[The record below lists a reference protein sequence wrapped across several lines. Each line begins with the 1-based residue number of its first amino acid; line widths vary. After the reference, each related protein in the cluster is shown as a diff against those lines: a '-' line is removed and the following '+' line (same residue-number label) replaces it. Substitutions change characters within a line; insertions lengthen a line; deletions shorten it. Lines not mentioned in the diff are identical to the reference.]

1 MSGGWEARC
10 QGSGYGSGWKCSK
23 SFQPTPKELLQNPLE
38 VTQLPSPE
46 GEKKVVSLLTQ
57 RCGADRLP
65 PCWWLV
71 EGGWLAVGWRWLKV
85 VEGQRGRRLS
95 VSCCIIRFVTFLHSA
110 FRSWL
115 LCVVAV
121 PDPGACLAFP
131 QEASR
136 SSLAALF
143 LPLIIFLSI
152 HMAGLTLWERE
163 RDSHIDGIW
172 TLPGRNMQHE
182 QSEMEMEIYSSR
194 TLSIFVLFSLFKNNH
209 FWAICSTSIG
219 SKGRQCLMI
228 LMLS

>member
-10 QGSGYGSGWKCSK
+10 QGSGYSSGWKCSK
-23 SFQPTPKELLQNPLE
+23 SFQPTPRELLQNPLE

-46 GEKKVVSLLTQ
+46 GEKKKKSSPFWLTEMWS
-57 RCGADRLP
+57 RSDYHRVDG
-65 PCWWLV
+65 
-71 EGGWLAVGWRWLKV
+71 WLKV

-95 VSCCIIRFVTFLHSA
+95 VSCSVIRFVTFLHSA

-131 QEASR
+131 REASR

-152 HMAGLTLWERE
+152 HMAGLTPWERE
-163 RDSHIDGIW
+163 RLSHRWDLDPAGEKY
-172 TLPGRNMQHE
+172 TT
-182 QSEMEMEIYSSR
+182 R
-194 TLSIFVLFSLFKNNH
+194 TKWNGNGNLQLQNPEYFCFVFSF
-209 FWAICSTSIG
+209 
-219 SKGRQCLMI
+219 
-228 LMLS
+228 